1 MKDNR
6 PAAAPEEKTPEID
19 RVIEKYDVE
28 SRFRKYLPNTIWG
41 RLVAAVAICMSVFH
55 LWWASVGVL
64 PEISARAFHLS
75 FILVLI
81 FLLYPAGLSSRK
93 ERPSTGDLLLVFG
106 SIAVTGYLLWRYA
119 GLMGGGT
126 LPNNIDYFFAVLA
139 CLLVLEGGRRSIG
152 PILPCLAL
160 VFVAYAYLGKYIPG
174 DLGHTGYSI
183 PRMLEVFYLS
193 LDGIYGVAI
202 GVSTTFIFLF
212 ILFGAFLGQT
222 GMSRFI
228 NEISMAAAGRSP
240 GGPAKVAVV
249 ASGLMGT
256 ISGSAVANVVTTGAF
271 TIPMM
276 KSVGYRPHFAGA
288 TEAVAST
295 GGQIMPPV
303 MGAAAFIMAEIL
315 NVPYRDIMFAA
326 LIPALLFYLACYAG
340 VHLEAVKTGL
350 RGLTQEEL
358 PNVRQVLLERGHMV
372 LPLVLIVYLLVQGFT
387 PTFAAFYGIVATVL
401 TSYLRPATRL
411 NLRGL
416 LAALENGARGAIPVV
431 IACAVVGFIVG
442 VSALTGFGLK
452 LGDIIVSMAGGN
464 LFLTLVL
471 AAIACLILGMGM
483 PTTAVY
489 IVAATMAAPALVR
502 LGIEPIAAHLFTFYF
517 GVLSAITPPVA
528 LAAFAGAG
536 IAGADPNRVGFTAVR
551 LGIAAFIV
559 PFMFVYAPQLVMQQ
573 GTAIQIFG
581 AAVTASIGVIG
592 LGAACARY
600 LLKPLTWP
608 ETLFLGA
615 GALALIKPG
624 LYTDIVG
631 VGVFALIYL
640 RQRVGIRSE
649 MKKGFATKSG
659 KLPSSS

>member
-1 MKDNR
+1 MKNDQ
-6 PAAAPEEKTPEID
+6 PAVAPEEKKIDID
-19 RVIEKYDVE
+19 RMIEKYDVE
-28 SRFRKYLPNTIWG
+28 SRFRKYLPNSIWG
-41 RLVAAVAICMSVFH
+41 RIVAVVAICMSVFH
-55 LWWASVGVL
+55 LWLASIGAL
-64 PEISARAFHLS
+64 PEIYARSIHLS
-75 FILVLI
+75 FVLVMI
-81 FLLYPAGLSSRK
+81 FLLYPARPISRK
-93 ERPSTGDLLLVFG
+93 DRPSAGDILLVLG
-106 SIAVTGYLLWRYA
+106 SIAITGYLIWRYFD
-119 GLMGGGT
+119 LMSGGT
-126 LPNNIDYFFAVLA
+126 MPNNIDYFFAIFA
-139 CLLVLEGGRRSIG
+139 CLLVLEAGRRSIG
-152 PILPCLAL
+152 PILPSLAL
-160 VFVAYAYLGKYIPG
+160 VFVLYAYFGMFIPG

-183 PRMLEVFYLS
+183 QRILEVFYLS

-228 NEISMAAAGRSP
+228 NEVSMSLAGRSP

-271 TIPMM
+271 TIPLM

-315 NVPYRDIMFAA
+315 GVPYVDIMIAA
-326 LIPALLFYLACYAG
+326 VIPAFLYYLACYTG

-350 RGLTQEEL
+350 RGLSQEEL
-358 PNVRQVLLERGHMV
+358 PNIKQAILERGQMV
-372 LPLVLIVYLLVQGFT
+372 LPLIVIVYLLVEGFT
-387 PTFAAFYGIVATVL
+387 PTFAAFYGIVAAVL
-401 TSYLRPATRL
+401 ASFLRPATRL

-416 LAALENGARGAIPVV
+416 LLALENGARGAIPVV

-452 LGDIIVSMAGGN
+452 LGDIIVGMAGGN

-471 AAIACLILGMGM
+471 TAITCLILGMGM

-489 IVAATMAAPALVR
+489 IVAATMAAPALVK
-502 LGIEPIAAHLFTFYF
+502 LGIEPLTAHLFTFYF

-536 IAGADPNRVGFTAVR
+536 LAGADPNRVGFTAVR

-559 PFMFVYAPQLVMQQ
+559 PFMFVYAPELVIQK
-573 GTAIQIFG
+573 GTAMQIFG
-581 AAVTASIGVIG
+581 AVISAGIGVIG

-608 ETLFLGA
+608 ETLILGM

-624 LYTDIVG
+624 LVTDIVG
-631 VGVFALIYL
+631 LGIFALIYF
-640 RQRVGIRSE
+640 RQRVR
-649 MKKGFATKSG
+649 
-659 KLPSSS
+659 